1 MREILFGVCD
11 IQRELEKRTDIVSR
25 EIKDNHMLTEKEEWY
40 YNIGVN
46 TALDCLKVLI
56 KEVEEDGN
64 CILVNKKD
72 MPEDVIC
79 EENTLGELF
88 NKFGLEL
95 EVNFNINKKSW
106 QNKRSMLWLI
116 LEMDKRY

>member
-95 EVNFNINKKSW
+95 EVNFNINKKS
-106 QNKRSMLWLI
+106 
-116 LEMDKRY
+116 